1 MKKAE
6 LVFVPFPFWSH
17 LTPTIEFAKLLVS
30 HDDRLHITVLISRAP
45 LDAEFGAYI
54 DSLVSS
60 SPMLDCINFVSL
72 PCDYVFA
79 PETNH
84 NIFMTLLMEH
94 QKTHVKN
101 AVTKLI
107 QAQHDDSPRLAGFI
121 VDQLCS
127 AMVDVANEFKVPT
140 YALFTVSA
148 GFVSLMFH
156 LQTLRDEEVAELTNS
171 PDAELQLPCFVNSVP
186 ARILPEAVL
195 DKAASQLFLNN
206 YRKIRDEAKGII
218 VNTFVELES
227 SAIHFLSDGKLPTVF
242 PVGPA
247 VKLIVGGDDDLVGS
261 RANNH
266 ESDIIQWLDDQPA
279 SSVVFLCFGNVGS
292 FGDCQLKEIARAL
305 GSSGVRFLWSLRKRP
320 SSGQDILP
328 SAYTDFTEVLD
339 KEFFDRTA
347 GFGRIIGWAPQVA
360 ILAHPAIG
368 GFVSHCGWN
377 SVLESLRLGVPIA
390 TWPLYAEQQFN
401 AFELVK
407 ELGLAVEIKL
417 DYVMDFKDEKDHTVV
432 SAQVIE
438 ATIKGLLEHDSDVRK
453 RVKDI
458 SEKSKKAL
466 MDGGSSHSFLDR
478 FINDVIDNMS

>member
-30 HDDRLHITVLISRAP
+30 HDDRLHITMLISRVP
-45 LDAEFGAYI
+45 FDATFVAYI
-54 DSLVSS
+54 DSLVAS
-60 SPMLDCINFVSL
+60 SPMSDCIDFVSL

-84 NIFMTLLMEH
+84 NVAMTLLMDH

-107 QAQHDDSPRLAGFI
+107 QAHGDKSPRLAGFV

-127 AMVDVANEFKVPT
+127 AMVDVANGFRVPT
-140 YALFTVSA
+140 YVFFTVSA

-156 LQTLRDEEVAELTNS
+156 LQTLRDEEFAELTNS
-171 PDAELQLPCFVNSVP
+171 PDAELQLPSFVNSVP

-206 YRKIRDEAKGII
+206 YRKVRDQAKGII
-218 VNTFVELES
+218 VNTFFELES
-227 SAIHFLSDGKLPTVF
+227 GAIQFLSDDKFPTVY

-261 RANNH
+261 RGNNQKS
-266 ESDIIQWLDDQPA
+266 EIIAWLDDQPA

-305 GSSGVRFLWSLRKRP
+305 ESSGMRFLWSLRKRP
-320 SSGQDILP
+320 SSGQDVLP
-328 SAYTDFTEVLD
+328 SGYTDFTEVLD

-347 GFGRIIGWAPQVA
+347 AIGKIIGWAPQVA

-407 ELGLAVEIKL
+407 ELGVAVEIKL
-417 DYVMDFKDEKDHTVV
+417 DYVMDFKSEKDPTVV
-432 SAQVIE
+432 SAQVME
-438 ATIKGLLEHDSDVRK
+438 ATIRRLLEHDSDVRK

-466 MDGGSSHSFLDR
+466 MDGGSSHTVLNGL
-478 FINDVIDNMS
+478 INDVIDSMP